1 MERQKRTWMKS
12 KRKAG
17 TDLAVLLVMVILVIT
32 LCIANKANPIS
43 YEMYTS
49 EGVTY
54 EKGTVTQILEENLEK
69 EKGSDRYRGTQVLKV
84 LMKRGD
90 LEGQEIEV
98 SNELSSTHNILS
110 GVGQNLVIK
119 VDAPEG
125 VTPFYSVF
133 NYDRTTGILK
143 LLAMFALLMILTGGV
158 KGIRSMLGLAFAMF
172 LIMAFLLPVIYHG
185 WPPVAAS
192 IITALLITVFSMVL
206 LNGISRKTAVA
217 SAATMAGVFAAAVI
231 YYIFSSILHLSGF
244 NLEEAEELILIQN
257 NTGMQVGELLF
268 TGILI
273 ASLGAVMDMTMS
285 VASSLFEM
293 KHIHPEMTKK
303 EIFQSGMVIGKDMT
317 GTMCQTLV
325 LAFAGTGVAALLV
338 LISYGSTFNQLLS
351 SDYVSLE
358 LMHSLTGSMAVI
370 LAVPITAFITAVVLG
385 KNPEKVQEMQNKSD
399 YDRILSLR
407 GNKNE

>member
-1 MERQKRTWMKS
+1 VVR
-12 KRKAG
+12 
-17 TDLAVLLVMVILVIT
+17 L
-32 LCIANKANPIS
+32 
-43 YEMYTS
+43 
-49 EGVTY
+49 
-54 EKGTVTQILEENLEK
+54 KGGDPFLF
-69 EKGSDRYRGTQVLKV
+69 GRG
-84 LMKRGD
+84 G
-90 LEGQEIEV
+90 
-98 SNELSSTHNILS
+98 
-110 GVGQNLVIK
+110 
-119 VDAPEG
+119 
-125 VTPFYSVF
+125 
-133 NYDRTTGILK
+133 
-143 LLAMFALLMILTGGV
+143 
-158 KGIRSMLGLAFAMF
+158 
-172 LIMAFLLPVIYHG
+172 
-185 WPPVAAS
+185 
-192 IITALLITVFSMVL
+192 
-206 LNGISRKTAVA
+206 
-217 SAATMAGVFAAAVI
+217 
-231 YYIFSSILHLSGF
+231 
-244 NLEEAEELILIQN
+244 EEAEELILIQN